1 MAVETNVELT
11 PMEQLYQELEAK
23 SMGALW
29 RARFPEPR
37 AGESL
42 AAYAP
47 MVWRWKDVEPFAR
60 RALDLVKPGRGE
72 GERRAVT
79 LNNPH
84 TGGRGATHS
93 LTAALQCVNPGD
105 ISPSHRHV
113 AAAIRFIIQGEGTV
127 TIVNGEPAPMRP
139 GDLVLTP
146 SLYWHGHVSEGPGPM
161 MWMDSLDAPLV
172 GLLRAGNGIPQ
183 QPYSD
188 EIEPATKRV
197 GESYSRYG
205 AGHLRPVWD
214 RGQNTAPN
222 VSPLLS
228 FPWAQTEKALHEMA
242 QVEVSPFDDVAF
254 EYTNPLTGG
263 PVLPTIG
270 CRIQMLRPGTRT
282 KAHRHSA
289 SQVYHVFRG
298 EGAIVVDGVRIDWK
312 QGDFFA
318 LAPWCWHEWI
328 NTSGS
333 EEAVLFSTTDTPVLT
348 PMNLYFEHEYEEN
361 GGHQKETATYEER
374 YGTMDGYPE
383 PLARGG
389 RPGM

>member
-1 MAVETNVELT
+1 MAVDTNT
-11 PMEQLYQELEAK
+11 GAAAMEQLYKELEAK

-29 RARFPEPR
+29 RMRVPERP
-37 AGESL
+37 AASDSE
-42 AAYAP
+42 AAYPP
-47 MVWRWKDVEPFAR
+47 MVWRWADVEPFAR
-60 RALDLVKPGRGE
+60 RALDMVKPGRGE

-84 TGGRGATHS
+84 TGGRGATHT

-105 ISPSHRHV
+105 ISPSHKHV

-172 GLLRAGNGIPQ
+172 GLLRSGMQ
-183 QPYSD
+183 QEPYPD
-188 EIEPATKRV
+188 EIEPATHAL

-205 AGHLRPVWD
+205 SGHLRPTWD
-214 RGQNTAPN
+214 QGPAPAPN

-228 FPWAQTEKALHEMA
+228 FPWEQTEKALHEMA
-242 QVEVSPFDDVAF
+242 KVDASPFDDISF
-254 EYTNPLTGG
+254 EYTNPITGG

-270 CRIQMLRPGTRT
+270 CWIQMLRPGIHT

-298 EGAIVVDGVRIDWK
+298 EGATIVDGVRIDWK

-318 LAPWCWHEWI
+318 LAPYSWHEWI
-328 NTSGS
+328 NTSS
-333 EEAVLFSTTDTPVLT
+333 SDEAVLFSTTDIPVLK
-348 PMNLYFEHEYEEN
+348 PHNLYFENEYPKDN
-361 GGHQKETATYEER
+361 GHQKVTGTYEER
-374 YGTMDGYPE
+374 YASTNGYPE
-383 PLARGG
+383 PLRTGG
-389 RPGM
+389 RPSL

>member
-1 MAVETNVELT
+1 MAVETNT
-11 PMEQLYQELEAK
+11 SADAMENLYRELEAK

-29 RARFPEPR
+29 RMRIPEGR
-37 AGESL
+37 NDGSM
-42 AAYAP
+42 AAYPP
-47 MVWRWKDVEPFAR
+47 MVWRWADVEPFAT
-60 RALDLVKPGRGE
+60 RALDMVKPGRGE

-84 TGGRGATHS
+84 TGGRGATHT

-105 ISPSHRHV
+105 ISPSHKHV
-113 AAAIRFIIQGEGTV
+113 AAAIRFIIKGEGTV
-127 TIVNGEPAPMRP
+127 TIVNGEPAPMKP

-172 GLLRAGNGIPQ
+172 GLLRSGMQ
-183 QPYSD
+183 QEPYPD
-188 EIEPATKRV
+188 EIEPATKAL

-205 AGHLRPVWD
+205 SGHLRPVWD
-214 RGQNTAPN
+214 QGPQPAPN

-228 FPWAQTEKALHEMA
+228 FPWAQTEKALHELA
-242 QVEVSPFDDVAF
+242 KVDASPFDDIGF
-254 EYTNPLTGG
+254 EYTNPITGG

-270 CRIQMLRPGTRT
+270 CWIQMLRPGIHT

-298 EGAIVVDGVRIDWK
+298 EGATIVDGVRIDWK

-318 LAPWCWHEWI
+318 LAPYCWHEWI

-333 EEAVLFSTTDTPVLT
+333 EEAVLFSTTDTPVLK
-348 PMNLYFEHEYEEN
+348 PMNLYFEHEYEEG
-361 GGHQKETATYEER
+361 GGHQKVVATYEER
-374 YGTMDGYPE
+374 YAGPNGYPE
-383 PLARGG
+383 PLPRGSG